1 MVKLDNE
8 KRERVAII
16 LHSGDYDRV
25 SYALNLAMAS
35 LAIGLEVHM
44 LLTYGG
50 LERFTMGYLDGLE
63 GTSRELGEKIKK
75 GLESGGISPISAQ
88 LVDARKLGLKLYAC
102 ANAMGILNI
111 SRDQL
116 PREVDQVVGLVTFL
130 QLARNASMNWYI

>member
-1 MVKLDNE
+1 MNTKE
-8 KRERVAII
+8 KERVAII

-35 LAIGLEVHM
+35 LATGMEAHM

-50 LERFTMGYLDGLE
+50 LERFVKGHLDGTEGLLPELE
-63 GTSRELGEKIKK
+63 EKIKK
-75 GLESGGISPISAQ
+75 GLKSGGIAPISSQ
-88 LVDARKLGLKLYAC
+88 LKDARRLGLKLYAC

-116 PREVDQVVGLVTFL
+116 LDDVDQVVGLVTFL
-130 QLARNASMNWYI
+130 QFARGASINLYI